1 MGAGLSGTQP
11 PWLAGH
17 TFAPRLD
24 PCAGVAEASK
34 WTWRNRLTSGMWR
47 WGVPQRNSQRVTR
60 PSKTNSGRY
69 SLDPSS
75 RGWWRH
81 PMPAQKSSAHC
92 ENAMSISPS

>member
-47 WGVPQRNSQRVTR
+47 WGVPQRYIRQRR
-60 PSKTNSGRY
+60 PQSADQVRVAGPTLPTPSGGGLASGPR
-69 SLDPSS
+69 D
-75 RGWWRH
+75 
-81 PMPAQKSSAHC
+81 
-92 ENAMSISPS
+92 